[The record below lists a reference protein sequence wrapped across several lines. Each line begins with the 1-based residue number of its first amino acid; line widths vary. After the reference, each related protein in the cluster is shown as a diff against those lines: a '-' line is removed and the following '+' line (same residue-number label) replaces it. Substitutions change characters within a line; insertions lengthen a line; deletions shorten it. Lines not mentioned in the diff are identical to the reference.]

1 MLNTFEQIK
10 QSVKSKAPKKRVILW
25 GADDP
30 GWLEVL
36 AKYQKDG
43 FVEATL
49 IGDDDKIK
57 KAASANQVDLNEF
70 NIVKADS
77 IASSIDVIKSELSDS
92 NLDILIRGSFGI
104 EDSLRAL
111 FVKDVGF
118 RKGKAVVSAVSCHYV
133 KDIDRMLIV
142 TDPVVIPVPD
152 LTKKI
157 LLVNNAAAF
166 AKHLEDEMPKVALL
180 TAVETVYPVMR
191 HTIEAAA
198 IAKMNDRGQIKG
210 CLVDG
215 PLSMDC
221 AVIESAAKSK
231 GVKGEVGGHAN
242 VLVAPNIETAYGMY
256 KAFSRFVGTPTG
268 IIVVGGKTPV
278 CIASRSDSVETK
290 ENSLLLALL

>member
-1 MLNTFEQIK
+1 MLNTFDQIK
-10 QSVKSKAPKKRVILW
+10 QSVISKAPKKKAILW
-25 GADDP
+25 GADEP

-43 FVEATL
+43 FVEVTL
-49 IGDDDKIK
+49 IGNEDKIT
-57 KAASANQVDLNEF
+57 KAASRAKVELNEF
-70 NIVKADS
+70 NIVKGDS
-77 IASSIDVIKSELSDS
+77 IADSIDVIKSELAD
-92 NLDILIRGSFGI
+92 NELDILIRGTFGI

-111 FVKDVGF
+111 FAKDVGF
-118 RKGKAVVSAVSCHYV
+118 RKGKSIVSAVSCHYV
-133 KDIDRMLIV
+133 ENINRMLIV
-142 TDPVVIPVPD
+142 TDPVVVPVPD
-152 LTKKI
+152 LIKKI
-157 LLVNNAAAF
+157 ALVRNAATF
-166 AKHLEDEMPKVALL
+166 ARHLEDDMPKVAML
-180 TAVETVYPVMR
+180 TAVETVYPVMQ

-242 VLVAPNIETAYGMY
+242 VLVAPTIETAYGMY

-268 IIVVGGKTPV
+268 IVVVGGKIPI
-278 CIASRSDSVETK
+278 CMASRSDSSRTK

>member
-1 MLNTFEQIK
+1 MLNTFDQIK
-10 QSVKSKAPKKRVILW
+10 QKVKSKAPKKRVILW
-25 GADDP
+25 GADNP

-36 AKYQKDG
+36 AKYQNDG
-43 FVEATL
+43 FVETTL
-49 IGDDDKIK
+49 IGDEDKINR
-57 KAASANQVDLNEF
+57 AASEAKIELKDF

-77 IASSIDVIKSELSDS
+77 IASSIDAIKSELAD
-92 NLDILIRGSFGI
+92 NQLDILIRGTFGI

-111 FVKDVGF
+111 FAKDVGF

-133 KDIDRMLIV
+133 KDIERMLIV

-152 LTKKI
+152 LTRKI
-157 LLVNNAAAF
+157 SLVNNAVAF
-166 AKHLEDEMPKVALL
+166 AKNLEDEMPKVALL
-180 TAVETVYPVMR
+180 SAVETVYPVMQ

-256 KAFSRFVGTPTG
+256 KAFSRFVGAPTG
-268 IIVVGGKTPV
+268 IIVVGGGIPV
-278 CIASRSDSVETK
+278 CMASRSDSVQTK

>member
-1 MLNTFEQIK
+1 MLNTFDQIK
-10 QSVKSKAPKKRVILW
+10 DRIKSTAPKKKAILW

-36 AKYQKDG
+36 AKYQDDG
-43 FVEATL
+43 FIEATL
-49 IGDDDKIK
+49 IGDEDKVK
-57 KAASANQVDLNEF
+57 NAASASQVNLGKF
-70 NIVKADS
+70 NLVKAES
-77 IASSIDVIKSELSDS
+77 VAGSIDVIKTELAG
-92 NLDILIRGSFGI
+92 NRLDILIRGTYGI

-111 FVKDVGF
+111 FAKDVGF

-133 KDIDRMLIV
+133 EDIDRMLIV

-157 LLVNNAAAF
+157 ALVNNAAAF
-166 AKHLEDEMPKVALL
+166 ARNLEDDMPKVALL
-180 TAVETVYPVMR
+180 TAVEAVYPVMQ

-198 IAKMNDRGQIKG
+198 IAKMSDRGQIKG

-231 GVKGEVGGHAN
+231 GVKGEVGGNAN

-256 KAFSRFVGTPTG
+256 KAFSRFVEAPTG
-268 IIVVGGKTPV
+268 IVVVGGKIPV
-278 CIASRSDSVETK
+278 CLASRTDSTRTK